1 MPAMKRRPASAGA
14 RRPAKPKPA
23 AGPAAAVRGPALR
36 GLAVRGPAVRGHSD
50 RGPSDRTDNPATDLG
65 RTARRLRESQN
76 LTLADVARR
85 ANISSA
91 MLSRLETGRVSP
103 SLETIVALAQ
113 SLGVTPSALM
123 QRVGADDGGAQLI
136 RAGEG
141 LETVRSGT
149 RRGHTYHLLAAQR
162 GPRKVFEPFLV
173 TLNDRSEVF
182 PGFQHPGVEF
192 LHVLTGVLHY
202 RHGRQTYV
210 MRPGDTLTFRGD
222 VAHGP
227 ERLDKVPIRML
238 SIIIYPTAE
247 EAE

>member
-1 MPAMKRRPASAGA
+1 MSRALPDANRRPSRPRSASAA
-14 RRPAKPKPA
+14 NRDRIDSPAI
-23 AGPAAAVRGPALR
+23 
-36 GLAVRGPAVRGHSD
+36 
-50 RGPSDRTDNPATDLG
+50 DLG
-65 RTARRLRESQN
+65 RTARRLRESQS

-113 SLGVTPSALM
+113 ALGVTASALM

-173 TLNDRSEVF
+173 TLNDRSESF
-182 PGFQHPGVEF
+182 PGFQHPGIEF
-192 LHVLTGVLHY
+192 IHLLSGSLHY

-210 MRPGDTLTFRGD
+210 MKPGDTLTFRGD

-227 ERLDKVPIRML
+227 ERLVKVPIRML
-238 SIIIYPTAE
+238 SIIIYAE
-247 EAE
+247 EGD

>member
-1 MPAMKRRPASAGA
+1 MAKLKLKADPKAPRRPPRSPPPQSVSAA
-14 RRPAKPKPA
+14 AAKA
-23 AGPAAAVRGPALR
+23 AGRANSPAI
-36 GLAVRGPAVRGHSD
+36 
-50 RGPSDRTDNPATDLG
+50 DLG

-76 LTLADVARR
+76 LTLADVAAR

-103 SLETIVALAQ
+103 SLETIVALSQA
-113 SLGVTPSALM
+113 LGVTASVLM

-192 LHVLTGVLHY
+192 IHLLSGVLHY
-202 RHGRQTYV
+202 RHGRHTYV
-210 MRPGDTLTFRGD
+210 LKPGDTLTFRGD

-227 ERLDKVPIRML
+227 ERLEKVPIRML
-238 SIIIYPTAE
+238 SVIIYASE
-247 EAE
+247 ED

>member
-1 MPAMKRRPASAGA
+1 MAKMKRAQGAGA
-14 RRPAKPKPA
+14 RPARRTDRATPA
-23 AGPAAAVRGPALR
+23 ALKSAERA
-36 GLAVRGPAVRGHSD
+36 
-50 RGPSDRTDNPATDLG
+50 PSPSIDLG

-76 LTLADVARR
+76 LTLADVAGR

-103 SLETIVALAQ
+103 SLETIVALSQA
-113 SLGVTPSALM
+113 LGVTASVLM

-162 GPRKVFEPFLV
+162 GPRKIFEPFLV

-192 LHVLTGVLHY
+192 IHMLSGILHY
-202 RHGRQTYV
+202 RHGRHIYV
-210 MRPGDTLTFRGD
+210 LKPGDTLTFRGD

-227 ERLDKVPIRML
+227 ERLERVPIRML
-238 SIIIYPTAE
+238 SLILYAGTE
-247 EAE
+247 D

>member
-1 MPAMKRRPASAGA
+1 MPPMSRKPSPRGRKLDSASVHRQAA
-14 RRPAKPKPA
+14 RRAK
-23 AGPAAAVRGPALR
+23 AAAPAFER
-36 GLAVRGPAVRGHSD
+36 AQSPAV
-50 RGPSDRTDNPATDLG
+50 DLG

-85 ANISSA
+85 ADISSA

-103 SLETIVALAQ
+103 SLETIVALART
-113 SLGVTPSALM
+113 LGVTPSALM

-162 GPRKVFEPFLV
+162 GPRKIFEPFLV

-182 PGFQHPGVEF
+182 PGFQHPGIEF
-192 LHVLTGVLHY
+192 IHLLSGVLHY
-202 RHGRQTYV
+202 RHGRHTYV
-210 MRPGDTLTFRGD
+210 LRPGDTLTFSGD
-222 VAHGP
+222 IAHGP
-227 ERLDKVPIRML
+227 ERLEKVPIRML
-238 SIIIYPTAE
+238 SLIIYGNE
-247 EAE
+247 DD

>member
-1 MPAMKRRPASAGA
+1 MTKTKLRADPKAPRRPPGSPPPRGVSAA
-14 RRPAKPKPA
+14 AKA
-23 AGPAAAVRGPALR
+23 AGRANSPAI
-36 GLAVRGPAVRGHSD
+36 
-50 RGPSDRTDNPATDLG
+50 DLG

-76 LTLADVARR
+76 LTLADVAAR

-103 SLETIVALAQ
+103 SLETIVALSQA
-113 SLGVTPSALM
+113 LGVTASVLM

-192 LHVLTGVLHY
+192 IHLLSGVLHY
-202 RHGRQTYV
+202 RHGRHSYV
-210 MRPGDTLTFRGD
+210 LRPGDTLTFRGD

-227 ERLDKVPIRML
+227 ERLEKVPIRML
-238 SIIIYPTAE
+238 SVIIYASE
-247 EAE
+247 EDSR

>member
-1 MPAMKRRPASAGA
+1 MAKMTRGSGARPPHRAPRTAAGRGTLEPA
-14 RRPAKPKPA
+14 RRPAA
-23 AGPAAAVRGPALR
+23 DRSDSPAL
-36 GLAVRGPAVRGHSD
+36 
-50 RGPSDRTDNPATDLG
+50 DLG

-76 LTLADVARR
+76 LTLADVAGR

-103 SLETIVALAQ
+103 SLETIVALSQA
-113 SLGVTPSALM
+113 LGVTASILM
-123 QRVGADDGGAQLI
+123 QRVGTDDGGAQLI

-192 LHVLTGVLHY
+192 IHLLSGILHY
-202 RHGRQTYV
+202 RHGRHTYV
-210 MRPGDTLTFRGD
+210 LRPGDSLTFRGD

-227 ERLDKVPIRML
+227 ERLEKVPIRML
-238 SIIIYPTAE
+238 SLIIYAGDE
-247 EAE
+247 D

>member
-1 MPAMKRRPASAGA
+1 MKHKTNSRAVRRAPRPTQGAGGSPDGSPPSVERQGSTPHSSAHRSARPA
-14 RRPAKPKPA
+14 
-23 AGPAAAVRGPALR
+23 V
-36 GLAVRGPAVRGHSD
+36 
-50 RGPSDRTDNPATDLG
+50 DRTDSPAIDLG

-76 LTLADVARR
+76 LTLADVAGR

-103 SLETIVALAQ
+103 SLETIVALSQA
-113 SLGVTPSALM
+113 LGVTASILM
-123 QRVGADDGGAQLI
+123 QRVGADEGGAQLI

-192 LHVLTGVLHY
+192 IHMLSGILHY
-202 RHGRQTYV
+202 RHGRHSYV
-210 MRPGDTLTFRGD
+210 LKPGDTLTFRGD

-227 ERLDKVPIRML
+227 ELLEKVPIRML
-238 SIIIYPTAE
+238 SLIIYSE
-247 EAE
+247 EAD

>member
-1 MPAMKRRPASAGA
+1 MAPMKRPLAPGSAHRMPAAKSRGADRPRRA
-14 RRPAKPKPA
+14 PKPTTA
-23 AGPAAAVRGPALR
+23 LQAAAAV
-36 GLAVRGPAVRGHSD
+36 D
-50 RGPSDRTDNPATDLG
+50 RADNPAIDLG
-65 RTARRLRESQN
+65 RTARRLREGQN
-76 LTLADVARR
+76 LTLADLARR
-85 ANISSA
+85 AGISSA

-113 SLGVTPSALM
+113 ALGVTPSALM

-192 LHVLTGVLHY
+192 IHLLSGILHY
-202 RHGRQTYV
+202 RHGRHSYV
-210 MRPGDTLTFRGD
+210 LRPGDTLTFRGD
-222 VAHGP
+222 VVHGP
-227 ERLDKVPIRML
+227 ERLEKVPIRML
-238 SIIIYPTAE
+238 SIIMYDDTGE
-247 EAE
+247 RE

>member
-1 MPAMKRRPASAGA
+1 MPPVSRKPSSGASRR
-14 RRPAKPKPA
+14 A
-23 AGPAAAVRGPALR
+23 AGHMTKTAVPGPERAEN
-36 GLAVRGPAVRGHSD
+36 PAV
-50 RGPSDRTDNPATDLG
+50 DLG

-103 SLETIVALAQ
+103 SLETIVGLSQA
-113 SLGVTPSALM
+113 LGVTPSVLM

-192 LHVLTGVLHY
+192 IHLLSGILHY
-202 RHGRQTYV
+202 RHGRHTYV

-222 VAHGP
+222 IAHGP
-227 ERLDKVPIRML
+227 ERLEKVPIRML
-238 SIIIYPTAE
+238 SLIIYATGDD
-247 EAE
+247 

>member
-1 MPAMKRRPASAGA
+1 MAPLTRNPRAQTRRPVMARNPSAVERNPSTVERA
-14 RRPAKPKPA
+14 QS
-23 AGPAAAVRGPALR
+23 
-36 GLAVRGPAVRGHSD
+36 PAV
-50 RGPSDRTDNPATDLG
+50 DLG

-85 ANISSA
+85 ADISSA

-103 SLETIVALAQ
+103 SLETIVALSSA
-113 SLGVTPSALM
+113 LGVTASALM

-162 GPRKVFEPFLV
+162 GPRKIFEPFLV

-182 PGFQHPGVEF
+182 PGFQHPGIEF
-192 LHVLTGVLHY
+192 IHLLKGILHY
-202 RHGRQTYV
+202 RHGRHTYV

-222 VAHGP
+222 IAHGP
-227 ERLDKVPIRML
+227 ERLEKVPIRML
-238 SIIIYPTAE
+238 SIIIYGDEDT
-247 EAE
+247 

>member
-1 MPAMKRRPASAGA
+1 MA
-14 RRPAKPKPA
+14 RMKPKPQPKA
-23 AGPAAAVRGPALR
+23 SPRPRARADASAPRL
-36 GLAVRGPAVRGHSD
+36 D
-50 RGPSDRTDNPATDLG
+50 RGESPAIDLG

-76 LTLADVARR
+76 LTLADVAGR
-85 ANISSA
+85 ADISSA

-103 SLETIVALAQ
+103 SLETIVALSKA
-113 SLGVTPSALM
+113 LGVTASVLL

-192 LHVLTGVLHY
+192 IHMLSGILHY
-202 RHGRQTYV
+202 RHGRHSYV
-210 MRPGDTLTFRGD
+210 LKPGDT
-222 VAHGP
+222 
-227 ERLDKVPIRML
+227 
-238 SIIIYPTAE
+238 E
-247 EAE
+247 EE

>member
-1 MPAMKRRPASAGA
+1 MQDGPRRGHKRRPSS
-14 RRPAKPKPA
+14 
-23 AGPAAAVRGPALR
+23 AAALQSSEHAQNPAL
-36 GLAVRGPAVRGHSD
+36 
-50 RGPSDRTDNPATDLG
+50 DLG
-65 RTARRLRESQN
+65 RTARRLRESQD
-76 LTLADVARR
+76 LTLADVGRR

-113 SLGVTPSALM
+113 ALGVTPSILM
-123 QRVGADDGGAQLI
+123 QRIGADDGGAQLI

-162 GPRKVFEPFLV
+162 GPRKIFEPFLV
-173 TLNDRSEVF
+173 TLNDKSEVF

-192 LHVLTGVLHY
+192 IHILTGIIHY
-202 RHGRQTYV
+202 RHGRHTYV
-210 MRPGDTLTFRGD
+210 LRPGDTLTFRGD

-227 ERLDKVPIRML
+227 ERLEKVPIRML
-238 SIIIYPTAE
+238 SLIIYANE
-247 EAE
+247 ED